1 MAQKKALH
9 TVFFDLDGTLIDTE
23 QAAAKVIRDTFDEW
37 QIPVSQSDA
46 DRVTGVTWETAFRF
60 LYSRYH
66 PPVPTDEATH
76 LILARY
82 HAALREHL
90 PEVPGA
96 RDAVRLL
103 AKYTR
108 LAVVS
113 GSHHHTIE
121 WALKQIGIFEHFE
134 LVLGAEDYPQSKP
147 APDGY
152 LKGLTL
158 LNAAPATSIVFEDS
172 FAGITSAKAAGIQV
186 VALRATNYLN
196 QDQSK
201 ADWFIHDLRD
211 VSEAWIH
218 GLFEVSER
226 LA

>member
-1 MAQKKALH
+1 MTEKMALQ

-23 QAAAKVIRDTFDEW
+23 QAAARVLRETFHEW
-37 QIPVSQSDA
+37 NIPISHEDA
-46 DRVTGVTWETAFRF
+46 DRVTGVTWEKALQF
-60 LYSRYH
+60 LFTRYA
-66 PPVPTDEATH
+66 PPIPSDDATH

-82 HAALREHL
+82 HAVLRDHL

-96 RDAVRLL
+96 REAVRSLS
-103 AKYTR
+103 KYVR

-121 WALKQIGIFEHFE
+121 WALKQLGILQYFEF
-134 LVLGAEDYPQSKP
+134 VLGAEDYPQSKP

-152 LKGLTL
+152 LKGLKMMG
-158 LNAAPATSIVFEDS
+158 ADPATSLVFEDS
-172 FAGITSAKAAGIQV
+172 FAGITSSKAAGIKV

-201 ADWFIHDLRD
+201 ADYFIHDLRD
-211 VSEAWIH
+211 VSDAWIRSH
-218 GLFEVSER
+218 FSVSER
-226 LA
+226 P